1 MSDLGNTQFFRVP
14 QEQKLGVEE
23 ILEKVYEALAEK
35 GYNPVNQIVGYIT
48 KGRGVSVHRAD
59 CVNVKDLLSDEGRM
73 IDVYWANEAK
83 TTYSVE
89 VTVYANDRQG
99 LLADVIKAITGAKF
113 NILGVNTK
121 TTKERIAIIDMTIE
135 LENLEELKKVI
146 RVLRG
151 VDSVYD
157 VKRNK

>member
-1 MSDLGNTQFFRVP
+1 MLLLRV
-14 QEQKLGVEE
+14 L
-23 ILEKVYEALAEK
+23 
-35 GYNPVNQIVGYIT
+35 
-48 KGRGVSVHRAD
+48 
-59 CVNVKDLLSDEGRM
+59 
-73 IDVYWANEAK
+73 
-83 TTYSVE
+83 
-89 VTVYANDRQG
+89 
-99 LLADVIKAITGAKF
+99 ITGAKF

>member
-1 MSDLGNTQFFRVP
+1 
-14 QEQKLGVEE
+14 
-23 ILEKVYEALAEK
+23 
-35 GYNPVNQIVGYIT
+35 
-48 KGRGVSVHRAD
+48 
-59 CVNVKDLLSDEGRM
+59 M